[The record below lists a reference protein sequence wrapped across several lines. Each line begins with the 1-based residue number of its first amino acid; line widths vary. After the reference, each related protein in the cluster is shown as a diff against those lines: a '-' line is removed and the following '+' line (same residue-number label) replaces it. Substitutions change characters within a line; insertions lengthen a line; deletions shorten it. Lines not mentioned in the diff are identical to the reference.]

1 MPWDNIDRRRTGEV
15 AMNGILWETDF
26 LVALAKAKET
36 GLPIYQDF
44 WFDG

>member
-1 MPWDNIDRRRTGEV
+1 MQGIRWD
-15 AMNGILWETDF
+15 TDF
-26 LVALAKAKET
+26 LAVLPKAKET